1 MKKKGLV
8 ASNLIADAIGID
20 RSTMSR
26 MVTRGQIKGV
36 VRQGRTW
43 FFYTEDLI
51 HALEKI
57 PSKEEKTPLF
67 DQEPVFSHTA
77 TGVTIDE
84 AKMEQKR
91 DKETKP
97 DPFSSFLEKL
107 GNLVAEASKEAA
119 R

>member
-8 ASNLIADAIGID
+8 ASTIIADAIGID

-26 MVTRGQIKGV
+26 MITRGQIKGV

-43 FFYTEDLI
+43 FFYTSDII
-51 HALEKI
+51 HALENI

-67 DQEPVFSHTA
+67 DQEPVFILTG

-84 AKMEQKR
+84 AKMEQA
-91 DKETKP
+91 KETKP